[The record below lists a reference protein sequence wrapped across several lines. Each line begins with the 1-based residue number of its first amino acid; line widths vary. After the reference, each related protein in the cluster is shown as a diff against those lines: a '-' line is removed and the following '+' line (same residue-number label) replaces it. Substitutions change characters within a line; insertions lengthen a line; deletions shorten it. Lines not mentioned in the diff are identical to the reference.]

1 MVPVCC
7 PWENS
12 GIFISVATGGFWV
25 NQHSMRRTNVGVDV
39 VEASLRGERLECST
53 RICLVL
59 PRKGVRD

>member
-7 PWENS
+7 LWENS

-39 VEASLRGERLECST
+39 VEASLIGGE
-53 RICLVL
+53 I
-59 PRKGVRD
+59 GMIY